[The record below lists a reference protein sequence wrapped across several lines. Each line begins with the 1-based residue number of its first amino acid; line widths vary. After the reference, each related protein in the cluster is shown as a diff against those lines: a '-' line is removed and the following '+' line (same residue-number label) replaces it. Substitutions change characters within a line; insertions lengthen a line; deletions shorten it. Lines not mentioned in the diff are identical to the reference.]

1 MTWSNNLKQ
10 FGLAGPPCRETS
22 DVRCSKARRAGTTG
36 LRPPGGRPA
45 GVAVAILAAF
55 WLAGCGPR
63 RPPTFR
69 VEGLVRDTSGVAIE
83 RASVTFLSDGD
94 GPGDGDGK
102 RYRAEGIVG
111 EGGRFTLTTFQAG
124 DGAVAGTHRV
134 LVVPL
139 LAGDG
144 PTSAT
149 PSIPPRYEH
158 PERSGLVVE
167 IEPRP
172 VNEVTLVI
180 ERGPAATG
188 KTNGK

>member
-1 MTWSNNLKQ
+1 M
-10 FGLAGPPCRETS
+10 G
-22 DVRCSKARRAGTTG
+22 CSKARRAGTTG
-36 LRPPGGRPA
+36 LGPRGGGPA
-45 GVAVAILAAF
+45 GVAVAILAAA

-94 GPGDGDGK
+94 GDGR

-149 PSIPPRYEH
+149 PSIPPRYED

-180 ERGPAATG
+180 ERGPAAAG

>member
-1 MTWSNNLKQ
+1 M
-10 FGLAGPPCRETS
+10 
-22 DVRCSKARRAGTTG
+22 
-36 LRPPGGRPA
+36 
-45 GVAVAILAAF
+45 AVAILAAV

-69 VEGLVRDTSGVAIE
+69 VEGLVRDTSGVATE
-83 RASVTFLSDGD
+83 RASVTFLSH
-94 GPGDGDGK
+94 GDGK

-180 ERGPAATG
+180 ERGPVAAG